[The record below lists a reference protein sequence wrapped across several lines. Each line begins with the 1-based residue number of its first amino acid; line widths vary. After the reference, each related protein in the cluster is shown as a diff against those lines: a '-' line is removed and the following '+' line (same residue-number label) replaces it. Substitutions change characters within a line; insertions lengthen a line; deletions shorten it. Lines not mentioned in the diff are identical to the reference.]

1 MKYGKL
7 RNDLEERWKLWWG

>member
-7 RNDLEERWKLWWG
+7 RKNLEERWNLWWV